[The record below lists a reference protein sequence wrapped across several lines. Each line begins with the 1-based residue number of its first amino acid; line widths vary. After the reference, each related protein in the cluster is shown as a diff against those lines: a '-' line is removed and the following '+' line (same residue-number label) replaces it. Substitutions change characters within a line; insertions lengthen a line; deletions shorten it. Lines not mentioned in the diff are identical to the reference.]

1 MVWGLKKSKASL
13 LDRGCY
19 KLDPN
24 RNILQSKKMVLINQF
39 FKPTLYLLCFI
50 LVISGGLE
58 NASAET
64 KNIKVRVS
72 FRPQLN
78 EKLNVKKFK
87 LNHPIKISKREIIN
101 HLVSLRYKETS
112 LGKKEVNVFFADEVR
127 KLAPILVKA
136 FAALSHRKIIH
147 VELKSK
153 KGATEADIFS
163 FKKYLNWRFDSIH
176 GETFFQKNNGRMFKI
191 FAWELTPQKGQ
202 LYYKSSKNKRLH
214 KNWLV
219 AKLNLPVSQT
229 KDSADEDLSG
239 LLESGDSKNKLNQEL
254 ERKLKHLKRL
264 YEEGLIEEEEYKAQ
278 QNKLFEKLF

>member
-1 MVWGLKKSKASL
+1 
-13 LDRGCY
+13 
-19 KLDPN
+19 
-24 RNILQSKKMVLINQF
+24 MVLINRF

-50 LVISGGLE
+50 LVISGDLE

-112 LGKKEVNVFFADEVR
+112 MGNKEVSVFFADEVR

-136 FAALSHRKIIH
+136 FSALSPRKIIH

-153 KGATEADIFS
+153 KGTTEADIFS

-191 FAWELTPQKGQ
+191 FSWELIPQKGQ

-229 KDSADEDLSG
+229 KDRADGDLSD
-239 LLESGDSKNKLNQEL
+239 LLQSGNSETKLNREL

-264 YEEGLIEEEEYKAQ
+264 YEKGLIEEEEYKAQ
-278 QNKLFEKLF
+278 QKKIFDKLF

>member
-1 MVWGLKKSKASL
+1 
-13 LDRGCY
+13 
-19 KLDPN
+19 
-24 RNILQSKKMVLINQF
+24 MVLINRF
-39 FKPTLYLLCFI
+39 FKPTLYLLCCI
-50 LVISGGLE
+50 LAVSGGLE
-58 NASAET
+58 NANAAT

-101 HLVSLRYKETS
+101 HLVSLRYMVTSSGNKE
-112 LGKKEVNVFFADEVR
+112 GIVFLADVVR

-136 FAALSHRKIIH
+136 FAALSHRKFIH

-153 KGATEADIFS
+153 QGTTEADIFS

-191 FAWELTPQKGQ
+191 FAWELVPQKGQ

-219 AKLNLPVSQT
+219 AKRNLPVSKT
-229 KDSADEDLSG
+229 KDRALSELSD
-239 LLESGDSKNKLNQEL
+239 LLENGDSETELNQEL
-254 ERKLKHLKRL
+254 EKKLKHLKRL
-264 YEEGLIEEEEYKAQ
+264 YEKGLIEEEEYKAQ
-278 QNKLFEKLF
+278 QNKLFDKLF

>member
-1 MVWGLKKSKASL
+1 
-13 LDRGCY
+13 
-19 KLDPN
+19 
-24 RNILQSKKMVLINQF
+24 MVLINRF
-39 FKPTLYLLCFI
+39 FKPTLYLLCCI
-50 LVISGGLE
+50 LAVSGGLE
-58 NASAET
+58 NANAET

-112 LGKKEVNVFFADEVR
+112 FVNKGESVFFADEVR

-153 KGATEADIFS
+153 QGTTEADIFS

-191 FAWELTPQKGQ
+191 FSWELIPQKGQ

-229 KDSADEDLSG
+229 KDRADGDLSD
-239 LLESGDSKNKLNQEL
+239 LLQSGNSETKLNREL

-264 YEEGLIEEEEYKAQ
+264 YEKGLIEEEEYKAQ
-278 QNKLFEKLF
+278 QKKIFDKLF

>member
-13 LDRGCY
+13 LNRGCY
-19 KLDPN
+19 KLDNN
-24 RNILQSKKMVLINQF
+24 RNILQSKKMVLINRF

-87 LNHPIKISKREIIN
+87 LNHPIKISKKEIIN

-191 FAWELTPQKGQ
+191 FAWELIPQKGQ

-219 AKLNLPVSQT
+219 AKLNLPVYQT
-229 KDSADEDLSG
+229 KDRADGDLSD
-239 LLESGDSKNKLNQEL
+239 LLESGDSRTESNQKL

>member
-1 MVWGLKKSKASL
+1 MVWGLKKSKTSL
-13 LDRGCY
+13 LNRGCY
-19 KLDPN
+19 KLDTN

-136 FAALSHRKIIH
+136 FARVDPRKIIH
-147 VELKSK
+147 IELKSK
-153 KGATEADIFS
+153 TGTTEADIFS
-163 FKKYLNWRFDSIH
+163 FKKYLNWRFESIH
-176 GETFFQKNNGRMFKI
+176 GETFFQKNNARIYKI
-191 FAWELTPQKGQ
+191 FAWELIPQKGQ

>member
-1 MVWGLKKSKASL
+1 MWGLKKSKASL
-13 LDRGCY
+13 LNRGCY
-19 KLDPN
+19 KLDNN
-24 RNILQSKKMVLINQF
+24 RNILQSKKMVLINRF
-39 FKPTLYLLCFI
+39 FKPTLYLLFCI
-50 LVISGGLE
+50 LAVSGVLE

-112 LGKKEVNVFFADEVR
+112 MGNKEVSVFFADEVR

-191 FAWELTPQKGQ
+191 FAWELIPQKGQ

-229 KDSADEDLSG
+229 KDRADGDLSD
-239 LLESGDSKNKLNQEL
+239 LLKSGNSETKLNREL

-264 YEEGLIEEEEYKAQ
+264 YEKGLIEEEEYKAQ
-278 QNKLFEKLF
+278 QNKLFDKLF

>member
-13 LDRGCY
+13 LNRGCY
-19 KLDPN
+19 KLDTN
-24 RNILQSKKMVLINQF
+24 RNILQSKKMVLINRF
-39 FKPTLYLLCFI
+39 FKPTLYLLCCI
-50 LVISGGLE
+50 LAVSGGLE
-58 NASAET
+58 NANAET

-72 FRPQLN
+72 FRTQLN
-78 EKLNVKKFK
+78 EKLNVKKFN
-87 LNHPIKISKREIIN
+87 LNHPIQISKREIIN

-112 LGKKEVNVFFADEVR
+112 FGDKEVSVFFADEIR

-136 FAALSHRKIIH
+136 FARVDPNKIIH
-147 VELKSK
+147 IELKGK
-153 KGATEADIFS
+153 TGTTAGDIFS

-191 FAWELTPQKGQ
+191 FAWELIPQKGQ

-229 KDSADEDLSG
+229 KDRADGDLPDLLQSG
-239 LLESGDSKNKLNQEL
+239 NSETKLNREL
-254 ERKLKHLKRL
+254 EKKLKHLKRL
-264 YEEGLIEEEEYKAQ
+264 YEKGLIEEEEYKAQ

>member
-1 MVWGLKKSKASL
+1 MVWGLKKSKTSL
-13 LDRGCY
+13 LNRGCY
-19 KLDPN
+19 KLDTN
-24 RNILQSKKMVLINQF
+24 RNILQSKKMVLVNRF
-39 FKPTLYLLCFI
+39 LKPILYLLFCI
-50 LVISGGLE
+50 LAVSGGLE

-72 FRPQLN
+72 FRPQLHK
-78 EKLNVKKFK
+78 KLNVKKFK
-87 LNHPIKISKREIIN
+87 LNHPIKTSKREIIN

-112 LGKKEVNVFFADEVR
+112 FDKKGVSVFFADEVR

-136 FAALSHRKIIH
+136 FARVDPRKIIH
-147 VELKSK
+147 IELKSK
-153 KGATEADIFS
+153 TGTTEADIFS
-163 FKKYLNWRFDSIH
+163 FKKYLNWRFESIH
-176 GETFFQKNNGRMFKI
+176 GETFFQKNNARIYKI
-191 FAWELTPQKGQ
+191 FAWELIPQKGQ

-229 KDSADEDLSG
+229 KDSADGDLSD

>member
-13 LDRGCY
+13 LNRGCY
-19 KLDPN
+19 KLDTN
-24 RNILQSKKMVLINQF
+24 RNILQSKKMVLINRF

-112 LGKKEVNVFFADEVR
+112 LGKKEVC
-127 KLAPILVKA
+127 L
-136 FAALSHRKIIH
+136 
-147 VELKSK
+147 
-153 KGATEADIFS
+153 
-163 FKKYLNWRFDSIH
+163 
-176 GETFFQKNNGRMFKI
+176 
-191 FAWELTPQKGQ
+191 
-202 LYYKSSKNKRLH
+202 LYTSPSPR
-214 KNWLV
+214 
-219 AKLNLPVSQT
+219 
-229 KDSADEDLSG
+229 D
-239 LLESGDSKNKLNQEL
+239 
-254 ERKLKHLKRL
+254 
-264 YEEGLIEEEEYKAQ
+264 
-278 QNKLFEKLF
+278 

>member
-1 MVWGLKKSKASL
+1 
-13 LDRGCY
+13 
-19 KLDPN
+19 
-24 RNILQSKKMVLINQF
+24 MVLINQF
-39 FKPTLYLLCFI
+39 FKPTLYLLFCI
-50 LVISGGLE
+50 LAVSGVLE

-112 LGKKEVNVFFADEVR
+112 MGKKEVSVFFADEVR

-136 FAALSHRKIIH
+136 FAAVSPRKIIH

-153 KGATEADIFS
+153 KGTTEADIFS

>member
-1 MVWGLKKSKASL
+1 
-13 LDRGCY
+13 
-19 KLDPN
+19 
-24 RNILQSKKMVLINQF
+24 MVLINQF
-39 FKPTLYLLCFI
+39 FKPTLYLLFCI
-50 LVISGGLE
+50 LAVSGVLE

-191 FAWELTPQKGQ
+191 FAWELIPQKGQ

-229 KDSADEDLSG
+229 KDSADGDLSG

>member
-1 MVWGLKKSKASL
+1 
-13 LDRGCY
+13 
-19 KLDPN
+19 
-24 RNILQSKKMVLINQF
+24 MVLINRF
-39 FKPTLYLLCFI
+39 FKPTLYLLCLI
-50 LVISGGLE
+50 LVISEGLE

-87 LNHPIKISKREIIN
+87 LNHPIKIYKKEIIN

-112 LGKKEVNVFFADEVR
+112 LGNKGQSVFFADEVR

-136 FAALSHRKIIH
+136 FAAVSPRKIIH

-153 KGATEADIFS
+153 KGTTEADIFS

-191 FAWELTPQKGQ
+191 FAWELMPQKGQ

-219 AKLNLPVSQT
+219 AKLKLPVSQT
-229 KDSADEDLSG
+229 KDRADGDLSD

>member
-1 MVWGLKKSKASL
+1 
-13 LDRGCY
+13 
-19 KLDPN
+19 
-24 RNILQSKKMVLINQF
+24 MVLINQF

-229 KDSADEDLSG
+229 KDSAGGDLAD

-264 YEEGLIEEEEYKAQ
+264 YEEGLIEEEEYKVQ